1 MSTALPIALL
11 VLSSAGY
18 LTRFSAQPSIGLYK
32 APFLFCCIVSLL
44 LYSFA
49 IVGQLEAGLWFTVA
63 LGLGL
68 FGLQIKAWL
77 NTTAHNPKAAALKNA
92 VGILPPTRA
101 TLIERLAQVAV
112 AIPFVVLYLVIA
124 TDFKFLLWD
133 EFSYWASSAKI
144 IFETNALFNNDSP
157 IFFKSY
163 PPLQQLFQY
172 YFAKLT
178 FWSEKNVLFAQTFWV
193 LSALLCVAGSFVK
206 KPPHTAVV
214 FLTSCSFLY
223 FFEYSYSTIYSDPLM
238 GVCFAA
244 CLALAFEQDGSK
256 GRALVFFVSVA
267 ALLLL
272 KEIAVLLA
280 MVSVAVFIL
289 SFVSANNFQSLSA
302 RDKWLACL
310 KTLAAGILGLVAVV
324 QSWVWYVAK
333 IEGTRDLA
341 ANSIK
346 SLIEPALQ
354 GRVDK
359 TLAEFILRVLKP
371 GYLHI
376 TQYKYLYSPSVITL
390 AVVFILISLAL
401 VYFAKKTE
409 RLKIGGSLLLIAG
422 GAVGYTLALL
432 ISYLLIF
439 TEYEGIRLASF
450 ERYLSTYVLAWLLIV
465 YGLFASRL
473 EACLGALALL
483 GQFALAIALVLYTPA
498 TYFKDLRKIESQGET
513 LAVRQSTEAFAA
525 QIKPQLKTGDKIYF
539 IAQRSNGLERTMFYY
554 AMLPFTTSTSWCWSI
569 GPKYFEGDVWTC
581 QTHLQG
587 LLKGFD
593 YLALFN
599 GDQQFWDQE
608 RALFDTASLNMVTGL
623 FKINRE
629 NGVITGLSFV
639 PPSTK

>member
-1 MSTALPIALL
+1 MPAALLILLL

-18 LTRFSAQPSIGLYK
+18 LTYFAARPSIGLYK
-32 APFLFCCIVSLL
+32 APFLFCCVISLL

-49 IVGQLEAGLWFTVA
+49 IVNALEVGLWFTVA
-63 LGLGL
+63 VGSALLGLQTKSW
-68 FGLQIKAWL
+68 FGSMSLK
-77 NTTAHNPKAAALKNA
+77 PEAALSNNA
-92 VGILPPTRA
+92 QSALTQTDRSF
-101 TLIERLAQVAV
+101 TKTLAQIAV
-112 AIPFVVLYLVIA
+112 LIPFVVFYLSVD
-124 TDFKFLLWD
+124 TNFKFLLWD

-206 KPPHTAVV
+206 KPVHTAIV
-214 FLTSCSFLY
+214 FLASCSFLY

-256 GRALVFFVSVA
+256 GHALIFFIGVA

-280 MVSVAVFIL
+280 MVSVAVFVV
-289 SFVSANNFQSLSA
+289 SFVTAHNSQSLSA
-302 RDKWLACL
+302 CDKWVACL
-310 KTLAAGILGLVAVV
+310 KPLVAGILGLIAVV
-324 QSWVWYVAK
+324 QSWAWYVAK

-341 ANSIK
+341 ANSLK
-346 SLIEPALQ
+346 SLLEPALQ

-359 TLAEFILRVLKP
+359 TIAEFIVRVLKP

-376 TQYKYLYSPSVITL
+376 TQYKQLYNPSVVTL
-390 AVVFILISLAL
+390 AAAFILISLGL
-401 VYFAKKTE
+401 IYFAKKTE
-409 RLKIGGSLLLIAG
+409 RLKISGNLLLITG

-450 ERYLSTYVLAWLLIV
+450 ERYLSTYILAWLLIV
-465 YGLFASRL
+465 YALVASRL
-473 EACLGALALL
+473 ENWRGALALL
-483 GQFALAIALVLYTPA
+483 GQLALALALALYSPA
-498 TYFKDLRKIESQGET
+498 AYFKDVRKIESQGET

-525 QIKPQLKTGDKIYF
+525 QIKPHLKTGDKIYF
-539 IAQRSNGLERTMFYY
+539 IAQKSNGLERTMFYY

-593 YLALFN
+593 YLAVFN

-608 RALFDTASLNMVTGL
+608 RALFDAPSLNKVSGL

-629 NGVITGLSFV
+629 NGIITGLSFV
-639 PPSTK
+639 PPNTQ

>member
-1 MSTALPIALL
+1 MSTSLTIALL
-11 VLSSAGY
+11 VLSSSGY
-18 LTRFSAQPSIGLYK
+18 LTQLTARPNIGLYK
-32 APFLFCCIVSLL
+32 APFLFCCMVSLL
-44 LYSFA
+44 LYGFA
-49 IVGQLEAGLWFTVA
+49 IVGHLELGLWFTVA
-63 LGLGL
+63 LGLL
-68 FGLQIKAWL
+68 LLGLQINSWAKAQPRAPRAVKSD
-77 NTTAHNPKAAALKNA
+77 NAAGALSVTGQAFTHKF
-92 VGILPPTRA
+92 
-101 TLIERLAQVAV
+101 AQIAV
-112 AIPFVVLYLVIA
+112 AIPFVLFYLSI
-124 TDFKFLLWD
+124 DSQFKFLLWD

-206 KPPHTAVV
+206 KPVHTAIV

-256 GRALVFFVSVA
+256 GRALIFFIGVA

-280 MVSVAVFIL
+280 MVSVAVFIV
-289 SFVSANNFQSLSA
+289 SFVSSQQAQTQSF
-302 RDKWLACL
+302 RDSWVACF

-324 QSWVWYVAK
+324 QSWAWYVAK

-341 ANSIK
+341 ANGLR
-346 SLIEPALQ
+346 SLLEPALQ

-359 TLAEFILRVLKP
+359 TITEFIVRVFKP

-376 TQYKYLYSPSVITL
+376 AQYKQLYSPSVVTL
-390 AVVFILISLAL
+390 AAAFILISLGL
-401 VYFAKKTE
+401 VYFAKKAE
-409 RLKIGGSLLLIAG
+409 RLKIGGNLLLIAG
-422 GAVGYTLALL
+422 GAAGYTLALL

-450 ERYLSTYVLAWLLIV
+450 ERYLSTYILAWLLIV
-465 YGLFASRL
+465 YALIASRL
-473 EACLGALALL
+473 EARRSALALV
-483 GQFALAIALVLYTPA
+483 GQLALALALALYAPA
-498 TYFKDLRKIESQGET
+498 AYFKDLRKIESQGEA
-513 LAVRQSTEAFAA
+513 LAVRQSTEALAA
-525 QIKPQLKTGDKIYF
+525 QIKPHLKAGDKIYF
-539 IAQRSNGLERTMFYY
+539 IAQKSNGLERTMFYY

-581 QTHLQG
+581 QTHLHG

-599 GDQQFWDQE
+599 GDQQFWNQE
-608 RALFDTASLNMVTGL
+608 QALFDAPSLNKVSGL

-639 PPSTK
+639 PTTAK

>member
-1 MSTALPIALL
+1 
-11 VLSSAGY
+11 
-18 LTRFSAQPSIGLYK
+18 
-32 APFLFCCIVSLL
+32 

-49 IVGQLEAGLWFTVA
+49 IAGQLEAGLWFTVA
-63 LGLGL
+63 LGMGL
-68 FGLQIKAWL
+68 FGMQIKTL
-77 NTTAHNPKAAALKNA
+77 LDTTARDQKSSAPRSAA
-92 VGILPPTRA
+92 GTSPSTRT
-101 TLIERLAQVAV
+101 TLIDRLAQIAV
-112 AIPFVVLYLVIA
+112 AIPFVVFYLAIA
-124 TDFKFLLWD
+124 TNFKFLLWD

-172 YFAKLT
+172 YFAKQS

-206 KPPHTAVV
+206 NPVHTAIV
-214 FLTSCSFLY
+214 FLASCSFLY

-244 CLALAFEQDGSK
+244 CLALAFVQDGSK
-256 GRALVFFVSVA
+256 SRALVFFIGVA

-280 MVSVAVFIL
+280 MVSVAVFII
-289 SFVSANNFQSLSA
+289 SFVSANNFQNLSA

-310 KTLAAGILGLVAVV
+310 KTLAAGTLGPIAVV
-324 QSWVWYVAK
+324 QSWAWYVAK

-341 ANSIK
+341 VNSLK
-346 SLIEPALQ
+346 SLLEPALQ
-354 GRVDK
+354 SRVDK
-359 TLAEFILRVLKP
+359 TIAEFIVRLLKP

-376 TQYKYLYSPSVITL
+376 AQYKQLYSPSVVTL
-390 AVVFILISLAL
+390 AVAFILISLGL
-401 VYFAKKTE
+401 VYFAKKAE
-409 RLKIGGSLLLIAG
+409 RLKIGGNLLLIAG

-450 ERYLSTYVLAWLLIV
+450 ERYLSTYILAWLLIV
-465 YGLFASRL
+465 YALIASRL
-473 EACLGALALL
+473 EAWRGALALL
-483 GQFALAIALVLYTPA
+483 GQLALALALALYAPA
-498 TYFKDLRKIESQGET
+498 AYFKDVRKIESQGET
-513 LAVRQSTEAFAA
+513 LAVRLSTEAFAA
-525 QIKPQLKTGDKIYF
+525 QIKPHLKTGDKIYF
-539 IAQRSNGLERTMFYY
+539 IAQKSNGLERTMFYY

-569 GPKYFEGDVWTC
+569 GSKYFEGDVWTC

-608 RALFDTASLNMVTGL
+608 RALFDAPSLNKVSGL

-629 NGVITGLSFV
+629 NGVITSLSFV
-639 PPSTK
+639 SPNNQ

>member
-11 VLSSAGY
+11 VLSSTGY
-18 LTRFSAQPSIGLYK
+18 LTRLTAQPSVGLYK
-32 APFLFCCIVSLL
+32 APFLFCCTISLL
-44 LYSFA
+44 LYGFA
-49 IVGQLEAGLWFTVA
+49 IVGHLEMGLWFTVA

-68 FGLQIKAWL
+68 LGLQIKSWV
-77 NTTAHNPKAAALKNA
+77 NTQALKRQA
-92 VGILPPTRA
+92 HTTDSSSSASFFKAQPFSH
-101 TLIERLAQVAV
+101 TLARVTV
-112 AIPFVVLYLVIA
+112 VIPFVVFYLAI
-124 TDFKFLLWD
+124 DSKFKFLLWD

-172 YFAKLT
+172 YFAKLS

-206 KPPHTAVV
+206 HPVHTAIV

-256 GRALVFFVSVA
+256 GRALIFFVGVA

-280 MVSVAVFIL
+280 MVSVAVLI
-289 SFVSANNFQSLSA
+289 VSVVTTQNTQALRT
-302 RDKWLACL
+302 RDKWLTCL
-310 KTLAAGILGLVAVV
+310 TTLTAGILSLVAVI
-324 QSWVWYVAK
+324 QSWAWYVTK

-341 ANSIK
+341 ANSLK
-346 SLIEPALQ
+346 SLLEPALQ

-359 TLAEFILRVLKP
+359 TLAEFIVRVLKP
-371 GYLHI
+371 SYLHI
-376 TQYKYLYSPSVITL
+376 AQYKYLYSPSVIAL
-390 AVVFILISLAL
+390 AVVLILISVAL

-409 RLKIGGSLLLIAG
+409 RLQIGGTLLLIAG
-422 GAVGYTLALL
+422 GAAGYTLALL
-432 ISYLLIF
+432 ASYLLIF

-450 ERYLSTYVLAWLLIV
+450 ERYLSTYTLAWLLIV
-465 YGLFASRL
+465 YALVASRL
-473 EACLGALALL
+473 EAYRDRRGLMFQC
-483 GQFALAIALVLYTPA
+483 ALAIAFTTYAPA
-498 TYFKDLRKIESQGET
+498 AYFKDLHKIESRGEN
-513 LAVRQSTEAFAA
+513 LAVRQSTEGFAA
-525 QIKPQLKTGDKIYF
+525 QIKPHLKAGDKIYF
-539 IAQRSNGLERTMFYY
+539 IAQKSNGLERTMFYY

-581 QTHLQG
+581 QTHLLG

-599 GDQQFWDQE
+599 GDKQFWAQE
-608 RALFDTASLNMVTGL
+608 QALFDTPSLNKVSGL

-639 PPSTK
+639 PLSTH

>member
-11 VLSSAGY
+11 LLSSAGY
-18 LTRFSAQPSIGLYK
+18 LTQLSARASIGLYK

-49 IVGQLEAGLWFTVA
+49 IVDRLEMGLWFTVA
-63 LGLGL
+63 VGLGL
-68 FGLQIKAWL
+68 FGLQIKSWM
-77 NTTAHNPKAAALKNA
+77 TTTPRGPNA
-92 VGILPPTRA
+92 A
-101 TLIERLAQVAV
+101 TLTNGADTLPSIHTPLTARLAQIAV
-112 AIPFVVLYLVIA
+112 LIPFVVFYLSID

-206 KPPHTAVV
+206 KPVHTAIV
-214 FLTSCSFLY
+214 FLASCSFLY

-256 GRALVFFVSVA
+256 GRALIFFIGVA

-272 KEIAVLLA
+272 KEIAILLA
-280 MVSVAVFIL
+280 MVSVAVFVV
-289 SFVSANNFQSLSA
+289 SFITAHNPQRPST

-310 KTLAAGILGLVAVV
+310 KTLAVGILGLVAVV
-324 QSWVWYVAK
+324 QSWAWYVAK

-341 ANSIK
+341 ANSVK
-346 SLIEPALQ
+346 SLLEPALQ

-376 TQYKYLYSPSVITL
+376 SQYKHLYSPSVITL
-390 AVVFILISLAL
+390 AVIFIFMSLTL

-409 RLKIGGSLLLIAG
+409 RLKIGASLLLIAG
-422 GAVGYTLALL
+422 GAAGYTLALL

-465 YGLFASRL
+465 YGLLASRL
-473 EACLGALALL
+473 EACHGALALL
-483 GQFALAIALVLYTPA
+483 GQFALAIALVLYAPA

-525 QIKPQLKTGDKIYF
+525 QIKPHLKTGDKIYF

-608 RALFDTASLNMVTGL
+608 RALFDAPSLNKVSGL

>member
-18 LTRFSAQPSIGLYK
+18 LTRFAAQPSIGLYK

-49 IVGQLEAGLWFTVA
+49 IMGQLETGLWFTVA

-68 FGLQIKAWL
+68 FGLQIKTWL
-77 NTTAHNPKAAALKNA
+77 NTTARNPKAAAPKNA
-92 VGILPPTRA
+92 AGTLPA
-101 TLIERLAQVAV
+101 THNALTDRLAQSAV
-112 AIPFVVLYLVIA
+112 IIPFVVFYLAID
-124 TDFKFLLWD
+124 TNFKFLLWD

-172 YFAKLT
+172 YFAKLS

-206 KPPHTAVV
+206 KPVHTAVA
-214 FLTSCSFLY
+214 FLASCSFLY

-238 GVCFAA
+238 GVCFTA

-256 GRALVFFVSVA
+256 GRALIFFIGVA

-280 MVSVAVFIL
+280 MVSVAVFMI
-289 SFVSANNFQSLSA
+289 SFVSTNNPQSLSA

-310 KTLAAGILGLVAVV
+310 KSLAVGTLGLIAVV
-324 QSWVWYVAK
+324 QSWAWYVAK

-341 ANSIK
+341 ANSLK
-346 SLIEPALQ
+346 SLLEPALQ

-359 TLAEFILRVLKP
+359 TLAEFIVRVLKP

-376 TQYKYLYSPSVITL
+376 AQYKQLYSPSVLTL
-390 AVVFILISLAL
+390 ATAFILISLGL
-401 VYFAKKTE
+401 VYFAKKAE
-409 RLKIGGSLLLIAG
+409 RLKIGGNLLLIAG
-422 GAVGYTLALL
+422 GAAGYTVALL

-450 ERYLSTYVLAWLLIV
+450 ERYLSTYILAWLLIV
-465 YGLFASRL
+465 YALVASRL
-473 EACLGALALL
+473 ENWRGALALL
-483 GQFALAIALVLYTPA
+483 GQLALALALALYAPA
-498 TYFKDLRKIESQGET
+498 AYFKDVRKIESQGET
-513 LAVRQSTEAFAA
+513 LAVRLSTEAFAA
-525 QIKPQLKTGDKIYF
+525 QIKPHLKTGDKIYF
-539 IAQRSNGLERTMFYY
+539 IAQKSNGLERTMFYY
-554 AMLPFTTSTSWCWSI
+554 AMLPFTTSTFWCWSI

-608 RALFDTASLNMVTGL
+608 RALFDAASLNKVSGL

-629 NGVITGLSFV
+629 NGVITSLSFV
-639 PPSTK
+639 PPNTK

>member
-1 MSTALPIALL
+1 MSTALPVALL

-49 IVGQLEAGLWFTVA
+49 IMGQLETGLWFTVA

-68 FGLQIKAWL
+68 FGLQIKIWL
-77 NTTAHNPKAAALKNA
+77 NTSAHNPKAAALKNA
-92 VGILPPTRA
+92 AGTLPSTRT
-101 TLIERLAQVAV
+101 TLIDRLAQIAV
-112 AIPFVVLYLVIA
+112 AIPFVVFYLAIA
-124 TDFKFLLWD
+124 TNFKFLLWD

-172 YFAKLT
+172 YFSKQI

-206 KPPHTAVV
+206 KPLHTAVV

-256 GRALVFFVSVA
+256 GRALVFFIGVA

-280 MVSVAVFIL
+280 MVSVAVFII
-289 SFVSANNFQSLSA
+289 SFVSANNFQGLNA

-310 KTLAAGILGLVAVV
+310 KTLAAGTLGLIAVV
-324 QSWVWYVAK
+324 QSWAWYVAK

-341 ANSIK
+341 ANSLK
-346 SLIEPALQ
+346 SLLEPALQ

-359 TLAEFILRVLKP
+359 TIAEFIVRVLKP

-376 TQYKYLYSPSVITL
+376 AQYKQLYSPSVVTL
-390 AVVFILISLAL
+390 AAAFILISLGL
-401 VYFAKKTE
+401 VYFVKKSE
-409 RLKIGGSLLLIAG
+409 RLKIGGNLLLITG

-450 ERYLSTYVLAWLLIV
+450 ERYLSTYILAWLLIV
-465 YGLFASRL
+465 YALMASRL
-473 EACLGALALL
+473 EAWRGALGLL
-483 GQFALAIALVLYTPA
+483 GQLTLAITLTLYAPA
-498 TYFKDLRKIESQGET
+498 AYFKDIRKIESQGET
-513 LAVRQSTEAFAA
+513 LVVRQSTESFAA
-525 QIKPQLKTGDKIYF
+525 QIKPHLKTGDKIYF
-539 IAQRSNGLERTMFYY
+539 IAQKSNGLERTMFYY

-608 RALFDTASLNMVTGL
+608 RALFDSASLNKVSGL

-629 NGVITGLSFV
+629 NGVITSLSFI
-639 PPSTK
+639 PPNTK

>member
-1 MSTALPIALL
+1 
-11 VLSSAGY
+11 
-18 LTRFSAQPSIGLYK
+18 
-32 APFLFCCIVSLL
+32 
-44 LYSFA
+44 
-49 IVGQLEAGLWFTVA
+49 VGQLEAGLWFTVA

-77 NTTAHNPKAAALKNA
+77 NTTAPNPNAVALKNA
-92 VGILPPTRA
+92 VGTLPSTRT
-101 TLIERLAQVAV
+101 TLIDRLAQIAV
-112 AIPFVVLYLVIA
+112 AIPFMVFYLAIA

-172 YFAKLT
+172 YFTKLS
-178 FWSEKNVLFAQTFWV
+178 FWSEKNALFAQTFWV

-206 KPPHTAVV
+206 KPVHTAIV
-214 FLTSCSFLY
+214 FLASCSFLY
-223 FFEYSYSTIYSDPLM
+223 FFEYTYSTIYSDPLM

-256 GRALVFFVSVA
+256 GRALVFFIGVA

-280 MVSVAVFIL
+280 MVSVAVFMI
-289 SFVSANNFQSLSA
+289 SFITTINSQNLSA
-302 RDKWLACL
+302 RDKWLSCVKA
-310 KTLAAGILGLVAVV
+310 LAVGTLGLIAVV
-324 QSWVWYVAK
+324 QSWAWYVAK

-341 ANSIK
+341 ANSLK
-346 SLIEPALQ
+346 SLLEPALQ

-359 TLAEFILRVLKP
+359 TIAEFIVRVLKP

-376 TQYKYLYSPSVITL
+376 AQYKQLDSPSVVTL
-390 AVVFILISLAL
+390 AAAFILISLGF

-409 RLKIGGSLLLIAG
+409 RLKIGGNLTLITG

-450 ERYLSTYVLAWLLIV
+450 ERYLSTYILAWLLIV
-465 YGLFASRL
+465 YALMASRL
-473 EACLGALALL
+473 EAWRGALGLL
-483 GQFALAIALVLYTPA
+483 GQLTLAITLTLYAPA
-498 TYFKDLRKIESQGET
+498 AYFKDVRKIESQGET

-539 IAQRSNGLERTMFYY
+539 IAQKSNGLERTMFY
-554 AMLPFTTSTSWCWSI
+554 
-569 GPKYFEGDVWTC
+569 
-581 QTHLQG
+581 
-587 LLKGFD
+587 
-593 YLALFN
+593 
-599 GDQQFWDQE
+599 
-608 RALFDTASLNMVTGL
+608 
-623 FKINRE
+623 
-629 NGVITGLSFV
+629 
-639 PPSTK
+639 